1 MTLSGRRCIVRSQT
15 FRDLWTYTFFLYKN
29 QIISAQARCS
39 YSKMAKI
46 SNFSQTLPL
55 FMRLKCFSERAVSFT
70 TSQWFVTS
78 LVLELALPIDLNP
91 RLTVLIKFVLIKEK
105 KCMWEPGFV
114 AEEMETLKLI
124 GRYEKRKPQSNS
136 PVNQGPVK
144 FCCRVTAYALCVIL
158 GQN

>member
-1 MTLSGRRCIVRSQT
+1 M
-15 FRDLWTYTFFLYKN
+15 YTFFYKN

-46 SNFSQTLPL
+46 SIFSQTLPL

-105 KCMWEPGFV
+105 KCTPLFTYDNNEDSFV
-114 AEEMETLKLI
+114 YRMCT
-124 GRYEKRKPQSNS
+124 
-136 PVNQGPVK
+136 
-144 FCCRVTAYALCVIL
+144 CTTCRVMKLMEIPLSLAHWVRK
-158 GQN
+158 

>member
-1 MTLSGRRCIVRSQT
+1 MNTRNAHECKQNEKCTTCSLVHST
-15 FRDLWTYTFFLYKN
+15 TYTKLTLFFYKN

-46 SNFSQTLPL
+46 SIFSQTLPL

-105 KCMWEPGFV
+105 KCM
-114 AEEMETLKLI
+114 TLM
-124 GRYEKRKPQSNS
+124 SWNW
-136 PVNQGPVK
+136 
-144 FCCRVTAYALCVIL
+144 F
-158 GQN
+158 